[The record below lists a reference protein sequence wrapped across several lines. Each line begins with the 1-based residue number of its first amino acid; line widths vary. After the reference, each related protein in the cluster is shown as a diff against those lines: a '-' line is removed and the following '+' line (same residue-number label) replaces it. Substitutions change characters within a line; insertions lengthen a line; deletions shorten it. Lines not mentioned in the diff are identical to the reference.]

1 MRIRHNLTVYLITMV
16 AMVAMVVTGCKKE
29 KDDPETVADIDGNVY
44 KTVVIGSQVWF
55 GENLKTTKYGNG
67 EPIPEVTGETEWF
80 NLTSGAHCRYNNN
93 SANTPVY
100 GLLYNWHAV
109 KDSRNVCPD
118 GWHVPTY
125 NDWVTLVDFL
135 GGESVAGGKL
145 KEKGTSHWFSPNTG
159 ATDEYGFTALPS
171 GYRMSGSFQ
180 QPGYYGVFWSSTEE
194 DATDG
199 WILNLVS
206 SSTQSYLESA
216 YKTDGL
222 SVRCIKD

>member
-1 MRIRHNLTVYLITMV
+1 MSHNLTVCLITLV
-16 AMVAMVVTGCKKE
+16 AIIATVVSGCKKE
-29 KDDPETVADIDGNVY
+29 KNDPEPVADIDGNVY
-44 KTVVIGSQVWF
+44 KTVAIGSQVWF

-67 EPIPEVTGETEWF
+67 DPIPEVTGETQWL
-80 NLTSGAHCRYNNN
+80 NLTSGAYCRYDNN

-109 KDSRNVCPD
+109 KDSRNVCPT
-118 GWHVPTY
+118 GWHVPTN

-145 KEKGTSHWFSPNTG
+145 KEEGTSHWLTTS
-159 ATDEYGFTALPS
+159 AEVTDYYSFTALPA
-171 GYRMSGSFQ
+171 GYRVGGTFQ
-180 QPGYYGVFWSSTEE
+180 QPGYYAIFWSSTEE

-199 WILNLVS
+199 WILNLIS
-206 SSTQSYLESA
+206 SSIQSYLESA